1 MAIGRRKPEQQK
13 MWVNQHQLPKGQGH
27 PFYSRLNDLLAKDGF
42 DSWAE
47 ELCSPS
53 FASKGSPSIPPG
65 VYFRMLFIGYLE
77 GFASDRAIAWNCQD
91 RLSLQAFL
99 GIPLHESTPDYSSLS
114 VWRQRLSMEVYRA
127 AFQRILAIVHQQ
139 GLISAYATGVDST
152 IIEANASLKRLAR
165 KDSGASYI
173 DYVKELMRDAGE
185 EPVDIAAVARFDR
198 KRKGKK
204 LSNRHWQSTT
214 DPDSRITKMKDG
226 TTHLAYKSEHA
237 VDLAS
242 GALLA
247 AEIHAGDCG
256 DTSSMEA
263 TLDAANENL
272 ASLGDEAP
280 EILLA
285 VADKGYHKAELIKR
299 LNRDQGITTYIPER
313 DSSVRRRWHGDKD
326 ACREFHANRRRARGN
341 EGKRL
346 SHLGSWLVERSFA
359 FLKCS
364 GNLARMTLR
373 GMDNVAK
380 RYLMHAAGY
389 NLGLVMRH
397 LYRYGTPREMVGLL
411 TRLFW
416 LAESPLLLLVTGFH
430 VMDKIAPMY
439 GFDRCQFSLL
449 GLACRTEMPAP
460 RNMAFSTGDKMA

>member
-1 MAIGRRKPEQQK
+1 MAIGRRKPEQQT
-13 MWVNQHQLPKGQGH
+13 MWVNQHQLPKGKGH

-47 ELCSPS
+47 DLCAPS
-53 FASKGSPSIPPG
+53 FASKGRPSIPPG

-91 RLSLQAFL
+91 RLSLRAFL
-99 GIPLHESTPDYSSLS
+99 GIPLHESTPDHSSLS
-114 VWRQRLSMEVYRA
+114 VWRQRLPMEVYRA
-127 AFQRILAIVHQQ
+127 AFQRILAIVHRQ
-139 GLISAYATGVDST
+139 GLISAYAAGVDST
-152 IIEANASLKRLAR
+152 TIEANASLKRLAR
-165 KDSGASYI
+165 KDSGASYL
-173 DYVKELMRDAGE
+173 DYVKELMREAGE
-185 EPVDIAAVARFDR
+185 EPVDTAAVVRFDR

-204 LSNRHWQSTT
+204 LSNRHWHSTT

-242 GALLA
+242 GAMLA

-263 TLDAANENL
+263 TLAAANENL

-280 EILLA
+280 EILCV
-285 VADKGYHKAELIKR
+285 VADKGYHKAELIKS
-299 LNRDQGITTYIPER
+299 LNLDQGITTYIPER
-313 DSSVRRRWHGDKD
+313 DASRRRRWHGDTD

-346 SHLGSWLVERSFA
+346 SRLRSWLVERSFA

-364 GNLARMTLR
+364 GNMARMTLR
-373 GMDNVAK
+373 GLDNVAK

-389 NLGLVMRH
+389 NISLVMRH
-397 LYRYGTPREMVGLL
+397 LYKYGTPKGMADLIA
-411 TRLFW
+411 RLFW
-416 LAESPLLLLVTGFH
+416 RSEGLLFTLISGFP
-430 VMDKIAPMY
+430 VIARIPGY
-439 GFDRCQFSLL
+439 DWYQPRPVRFLRFSLL
-449 GLACRTEMPAP
+449 R
-460 RNMAFSTGDKMA
+460 

>member
-1 MAIGRRKPEQQK
+1 MAIGRRKPKQLA
-13 MWVNQHQLPKGQGH
+13 MWINQHQLPKGQGH

-47 ELCSPS
+47 ELCAPS
-53 FASKGSPSIPPG
+53 FASKGRPSIPPG
-65 VYFRMLFIGYLE
+65 IYFRMLFIGYLE

-91 RLSLQAFL
+91 RLSLRAFL
-99 GIPLHESTPDYSSLS
+99 GISLHESTPDHSSLS
-114 VWRQRLSMEVYRA
+114 VWRQRLPMEVYRA

-139 GLISAYATGVDST
+139 GLISAYAAGVDST
-152 IIEANASLKRLAR
+152 TIEANASLKRLAR
-165 KDSGASYI
+165 KDSGASYL
-173 DYVKELMRDAGE
+173 DYVKELMREAGE
-185 EPVDIAAVARFDR
+185 EPVDTAAVVRFDR

-237 VDLAS
+237 VDLSS

-256 DTSSMEA
+256 DTSSMEE

-280 EILLA
+280 EILCA

-313 DSSVRRRWHGDKD
+313 DSSQRRRWHGDKD

-341 EGKRL
+341 QGKRL
-346 SHLGSWLVERSFA
+346 SRLRSWLVERSFA

-389 NLGLVMRH
+389 NLSLVMRH
-397 LYRYGTPREMVGLL
+397 LYRYGTPREMAGLL
-411 TRLFW
+411 IRLFW
-416 LAESPLLLLVTGFH
+416 PVESLVLLIITGFRAT
-430 VMDKIAPMY
+430 DKIPPGH
-439 GFDRCQFSLL
+439 GFDRCRFGLL

-460 RNMAFSTGDKMA
+460 RNMAFSTGC

>member
-1 MAIGRRKPEQQK
+1 MAIGRRKPKQQT
-13 MWVNQHQLPKGQGH
+13 MWINQYQLPKGQGH

-47 ELCSPS
+47 ELCAPS
-53 FASKGSPSIPPG
+53 FASKGRPSIPPG
-65 VYFRMLFIGYLE
+65 IYFRMLFIGYLE

-91 RLSLQAFL
+91 RLSLRAFL
-99 GIPLHESTPDYSSLS
+99 GISLHESTPDHSSLS
-114 VWRQRLSMEVYRA
+114 VWRQRLPMEVYRA

-139 GLISAYATGVDST
+139 GLISAYAAGVDST
-152 IIEANASLKRLAR
+152 TIEANASLKRLAR
-165 KDSGASYI
+165 KDSGASYL
-173 DYVKELMRDAGE
+173 DYVKELMREAGE
-185 EPVDIAAVARFDR
+185 EPVDTAAVVRFDR

-237 VDLAS
+237 VDLSS

-256 DTSSMEA
+256 DTSSMEE

-280 EILLA
+280 EILCA

-313 DSSVRRRWHGDKD
+313 DSSQRRRWHGDKD

-341 EGKRL
+341 QGKRL
-346 SHLGSWLVERSFA
+346 SRLRSWLVERSFA

-389 NLGLVMRH
+389 NLSLVMRH
-397 LYRYGTPREMVGLL
+397 LYRYGTPREMAGLL
-411 TRLFW
+411 IRLFW
-416 LAESPLLLLVTGFH
+416 PVESLVLHLITRFRA
-430 VMDKIAPMY
+430 MDKIPAVHNLE
-439 GFDRCQFSLL
+439 RCWCGLF
-449 GLACRTEMPAP
+449 GLACRYEATTGRIML
-460 RNMAFSTGDKMA
+460 FSTG

>member
-1 MAIGRRKPEQQK
+1 MAIGRRKPKQQT

-47 ELCSPS
+47 ELCAPC
-53 FASKGSPSIPPG
+53 FASKGRPSIPPG

-77 GFASDRAIAWNCQD
+77 GFASDRAVAWNCQD
-91 RLSLQAFL
+91 RLSLRAFL
-99 GIPLHESTPDYSSLS
+99 GIPLHESTPDHSSLS
-114 VWRQRLSMEVYRA
+114 IWRQRLPMEVYRA
-127 AFQRILAIVHQQ
+127 AFQRILAIVRQQ
-139 GLISAYATGVDST
+139 GLISAYAAGVDST
-152 IIEANASLKRLAR
+152 TIEANASLKRLAR
-165 KDSGASYI
+165 KDSGASYL
-173 DYVKELMRDAGE
+173 DYVKGLMRDAGE
-185 EPVDIAAVARFDR
+185 EPVDTAAVARFDR
-198 KRKGKK
+198 KRKK
-204 LSNRHWQSTT
+204 LSNRHWRSTT

-237 VDLAS
+237 VDLSS

-247 AEIHAGDCG
+247 AEVHAGDCG
-256 DTSSMEA
+256 DTSSMEE

-280 EILLA
+280 EILCV
-285 VADKGYHKAELIKR
+285 VADKGYHQAELIKR
-299 LNRDQGITTYIPER
+299 LNRDQGTTTYIPER
-313 DSSVRRRWHGDKD
+313 DSSRRRRWHGDTD

-341 EGKRL
+341 QGKRL
-346 SHLGSWLVERSFA
+346 SRLRSWLVERSIA

-397 LYRYGTPREMVGLL
+397 LYRYGTPREMAGLL
-411 TRLFW
+411 VHLFW
-416 LAESPLLLLVTGFH
+416 PAKSPLFHLMVRFPAMDQVPLVQNL
-430 VMDKIAPMY
+430 DLY
-439 GFDRCQFSLL
+439 RFSLF
-449 GLACRTEMPAP
+449 GLACR
-460 RNMAFSTGDKMA
+460 

>member
-27 PFYSRLNDLLAKDGF
+27 PFYARLNDLLAKDGF

-47 ELCSPS
+47 ELCASS
-53 FASKGSPSIPPG
+53 FASKGRPSIPPG

-91 RLSLQAFL
+91 RLSLRAFL
-99 GIPLHESTPDYSSLS
+99 GIPLHESTPDHSSLS
-114 VWRQRLSMEVYRA
+114 VWRQRLPMEVYRA

-139 GLISAYATGVDST
+139 GLISAYAAGVDST
-152 IIEANASLKRLAR
+152 TIQANASLKRLAR
-165 KDSGASYI
+165 KDSGASCL
-173 DYVKELMRDAGE
+173 DYVKELMLEAGE
-185 EPVDIAAVARFDR
+185 EPIDTVAVVRFDR

-237 VDLAS
+237 VDLFS

-256 DTSSMEA
+256 DTSSMEE

-280 EILLA
+280 EILCA
-285 VADKGYHKAELIKR
+285 VADKGYHKTELIKR
-299 LNRDQGITTYIPER
+299 LNCDQGITTYIPER
-313 DSSVRRRWHGDKD
+313 DPSRRRRWHGDTD
-326 ACREFHANRRRARGN
+326 ACREFHANRRRTRGN
-341 EGKRL
+341 QGKRL
-346 SHLGSWLVERSFA
+346 SRLRSWLVERSFA
-359 FLKCS
+359 FLKRS
-364 GNLARMTLR
+364 GNLARVTLR

-389 NLGLVMRH
+389 NLSLVMRH

-416 LAESPLLLLVTGFH
+416 PAGSPLLLLMTGFPA
-430 VMDKIAPMY
+430 MDTVPVRGWSFPVSIW
-439 GFDRCQFSLL
+439 FVRF
-449 GLACRTEMPAP
+449 GLAH
-460 RNMAFSTGDKMA
+460 RNAD

>member
-13 MWVNQHQLPKGQGH
+13 MWINQHQLPKGQGH

-47 ELCSPS
+47 ELCAPS
-53 FASKGSPSIPPG
+53 FASKGRPSIPPG

-91 RLSLQAFL
+91 RLSLRAFL
-99 GIPLHESTPDYSSLS
+99 GIPFHESTPDHSSLS
-114 VWRQRLSMEVYRA
+114 VWRQRLPMEVYRA

-139 GLISAYATGVDST
+139 GLISAYAAGIDST
-152 IIEANASLKRLAR
+152 TIEANASLKRLTR
-165 KDSGASYI
+165 KDSGASYL
-173 DYVKELMRDAGE
+173 DYVKELMREAGV
-185 EPVDIAAVARFDR
+185 EPVDTAAVVRFDR

-237 VDLAS
+237 VDLSS

-256 DTSSMEA
+256 DTSSMEE
-263 TLDAANENL
+263 TLAAANDNL

-280 EILLA
+280 EILCA

-313 DSSVRRRWHGDKD
+313 DPSQRRRWHGNTV
-326 ACREFHANRRRARGN
+326 ACREFHANRRRVRGN

-346 SHLGSWLVERSFA
+346 SRLRSWLVERSFA

-373 GMDNVAK
+373 GTDNVAK

-389 NLGLVMRH
+389 NLSLVMRH
-397 LYRYGTPREMVGLL
+397 LYRYGTPGEMAGLFA
-411 TRLFW
+411 RLFW
-416 LAESPLLLLVTGFH
+416 PAGSPVWLVIAGLPAIDKVPPVHGLDRCRCGLFGLTCRTG
-430 VMDKIAPMY
+430 MTGDKI
-439 GFDRCQFSLL
+439 
-449 GLACRTEMPAP
+449 
-460 RNMAFSTGDKMA
+460 MAFSTGC